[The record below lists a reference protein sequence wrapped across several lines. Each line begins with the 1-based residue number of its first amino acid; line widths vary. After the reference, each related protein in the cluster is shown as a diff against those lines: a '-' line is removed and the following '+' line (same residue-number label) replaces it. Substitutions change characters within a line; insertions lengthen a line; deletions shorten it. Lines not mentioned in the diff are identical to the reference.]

1 MIDIGIQKCYETVI
15 LTIYTRRKFFEKYL
29 IAKKLEL
36 KSYQYYY
43 IQPNGKLQML
53 KISIIMKTLVYFC
66 PMSKKRLRIYMGFKI
81 NRKYQISKH
90 MEKYQTTKIQISN
103 I

>member
-1 MIDIGIQKCYETVI
+1 MESLDNITIVSFNSHENIKMIDIGIQKCYETVI

-53 KISIIMKTLVYFC
+53 KIAIILKAIVYFC
-66 PMSKKRLRIYMGFKI
+66 PIPKKGQEF
-81 NRKYQISKH
+81 
-90 MEKYQTTKIQISN
+90 TWD
-103 I
+103 

>member
-1 MIDIGIQKCYETVI
+1 MESLDNITIVSFNSHENIKKVDIDIQKCFETAIV
-15 LTIYTRRKFFEKYL
+15 TIYARRKFFEKYL

-53 KISIIMKTLVYFC
+53 KISIYLKPLVYFC
-66 PMSKKRLRIYMGFKI
+66 PIS
-81 NRKYQISKH
+81 RKVKNLHGIK
-90 MEKYQTTKIQISN
+90 N
-103 I
+103 